1 MSNPARPRASR
12 LVGFRTDDLSGEAD
26 LIPATRSLATCP
38 GSSAHPLAQRTNVP
52 PTFDALQLNPA
63 LVKVTG
69 ELGYQ
74 HPTRV
79 QVLAIPPLLEG
90 RDVIGKSKTGSG
102 KTAAFVLPMLQ
113 RTDLTRRALQ
123 ALVLCPTRELAAQV
137 RREIRTL
144 GRGLP
149 GLVTVE
155 LVGGQPAR
163 GQRESLERGAHIA
176 VGTPGR
182 IMDLLG
188 TGSLDT
194 SALSMLVLDEADRM
208 LDMGFGPDVAR
219 VVRSLPANRQT
230 ALFSATLPEEI
241 EAISRAYQ
249 ADPVRVSAAPDDAP
263 GPAIEQWKVY
273 TSPDERLDALAY
285 VLAETPHAS
294 AIVFCNY
301 KASVLAVTQR
311 LQAADVSADRLD
323 GGLDQ
328 FHRDQV
334 LSRFRA
340 GSVRYLVATDVAG
353 RGIDVEGLD
362 LVVNYELPQQPEIY
376 VHRVGRTGRADASGV
391 AISLAVGPADA
402 RVAGVEALTG
412 STLSERPMAAT
423 APGTAGLLRRIAG
436 APAMRS
442 ILISGGRK
450 DKVRPGDIVGA
461 LTGEAGGLD
470 GGDIGKIE
478 VQDRLSYVAVRHGVA
493 PLAADRLNAGR
504 IKGKRFRATLVGR

>member
-1 MSNPARPRASR
+1 MS
-12 LVGFRTDDLSGEAD
+12 L
-26 LIPATRSLATCP
+26 
-38 GSSAHPLAQRTNVP
+38 
-52 PTFDALQLNPA
+52 TFHELKLHPA
-63 LVKVTG
+63 LVKVTQ

-74 HPTRV
+74 APTRI
-79 QVLAIPPLLEG
+79 QALAIPPLLEG

-102 KTAAFVLPMLQ
+102 KTAAFVLPLLQ
-113 RTDLTRRALQ
+113 RTDLGRRELQ
-123 ALVLCPTRELAAQV
+123 GLVLCPTRELAAQV

-144 GRGLP
+144 ARGLP

-163 GQRESLERGAHIA
+163 GQREALGRGAHLA

-182 IMDLLG
+182 VMDLMG
-188 TGSLDT
+188 TGALDT
-194 SALSMLVLDEADRM
+194 TAMRMLVLDEADRM

-219 VVRSLPANRQT
+219 VVRSLPEDRQT

-249 ADPVRVSAAPDDAP
+249 AHPVRVSAATEDGP
-263 GPAIEQWKVY
+263 GLAIEQWKVF
-273 TSPDERLDALAY
+273 TPPEERFAALVH
-285 VLAETPHAS
+285 VLAETPHDA

-301 KASVLAVTQR
+301 KTSVQEVTEQ

-353 RGIDVEGLD
+353 RGLDVHGLD
-362 LVVNYELPQQPEIY
+362 LVVNYELPQQPEVY
-376 VHRVGRTGRADASGV
+376 VHRIGRTGRADASGV
-391 AISLAVGPADA
+391 AISLAMGPEDA
-402 RVAGVEALTG
+402 RVGSIEALTG
-412 STLSERPMAAT
+412 GSLRERRLASSSTSTTGHLRAMAG
-423 APGTAGLLRRIAG
+423 P
-436 APAMRS
+436 PAMRS

-461 LTGEAGGLD
+461 LTGEAGGLAGVD
-470 GGDIGKIE
+470 VGKIE
-478 VQDRLSYVAVRHGVA
+478 VQDRLSYVAVRHELAPVA
-493 PLAADRLNAGR
+493 AERINAGR

>member
-1 MSNPARPRASR
+1 MSPS
-12 LVGFRTDDLSGEAD
+12 FHE
-26 LIPATRSLATCP
+26 
-38 GSSAHPLAQRTNVP
+38 
-52 PTFDALQLNPA
+52 LQLHPA
-63 LVKVTG
+63 LVKVAG
-69 ELGYQ
+69 ELGYER
-74 HPTRV
+74 PTRI
-79 QVLAIPPLLEG
+79 QTLAIPPLLAG

-113 RTDLTRRALQ
+113 GLDLERRELQ

-137 RREIRTL
+137 RGEVRTL

-149 GLVTVE
+149 GLVTAE

-163 GQRESLERGAHIA
+163 GQRESLARGVHVA

-188 TGSLDT
+188 TGSMEPSTLRI
-194 SALSMLVLDEADRM
+194 LVLDEADRM

-219 VVRSLPANRQT
+219 VVRSLPADRQT

-241 EAISRAYQ
+241 EAISQAYQ
-249 ADPVRVSAAPDDAP
+249 LDPVRVSAASRDAP
-263 GPAIEQWKVY
+263 GPAIEQWKVF
-273 TSPDERLDALAY
+273 TPPNERFGALAH
-285 VLAETPHAS
+285 VLAGTPHAS

-301 KASVLAVTQR
+301 KASVLEVTQR
-311 LQAADVSADRLD
+311 LQSADVSADRLD

-340 GSVRYLVATDVAG
+340 GSVRILVATDVAG

-362 LVVNYELPQQPEIY
+362 LVVNYELPQQPEVY
-376 VHRVGRTGRADASGV
+376 VHRIGRTGRADASGV

-402 RVAGVEALTG
+402 RVAGVEELTG
-412 STLSERPMAAT
+412 APIMEHPMG
-423 APGTAGLLRRIAG
+423 APKGPTAGLLRALAG
-436 APAMRS
+436 PPPMRS

-461 LTGEAGGLD
+461 LTGDAGGLA

-478 VQDRLSYVAVRHGVA
+478 VQDRLSYVAVRHHLA
-493 PLAADRLNAGR
+493 SLAADRINAGR
-504 IKGKRFRATLVGR
+504 IKRKRFRATLVGR